1 MSSKR
6 HILTLSCV
14 NRPGIVAKVAAAL
27 FDGGFNILD
36 AQQFDDVETGDFF
49 MRVVFNA
56 SAPEA
61 NVEDLRE
68 TFKAIAIG
76 FAMSWSMRPVDQLKR
91 VVLMVSRFD
100 HCLVDLLYRW
110 RSGELAMDPVA
121 IIANYPRETYAHI
134 DFGDIPFHH
143 LPITRQ
149 TKMEQEAQAW
159 EIIKSA
165 KADLVILARYMQI
178 LSDGFTAKLQGR
190 CVNIHHSFL
199 PGFKGA
205 RPYHQA
211 HARGVKLIGATAHFV
226 TSDLDEGPIIEQDVE
241 RISHRDTPED
251 LVRKGRDIERRVL
264 ARAIANV
271 LDDRVLLEPRQD
283 RGVPRVEGRNRTPL
297 PGADKRVRIWRRRN
311 PCPRASRPA
320 GACGYWR
327 GRDAAVAQ
335 PRGSAAWFDQRL
347 QCACWRRGDHHGA
360 GGAERGRPAIFFCD
374 WRCDQPCPI
383 SRRMAKRHGNQH
395 RATHSRRRGLPLRR
409 SPRNDRFPEPGE
421 RLMAR

>member
-1 MSSKR
+1 MSSAR
-6 HILTLSCV
+6 TILTLSCV

-36 AQQFDDVETGDFF
+36 AQQFDDIETGDFF
-49 MRVVFNA
+49 MRVVFNP

-68 TFKAIAIG
+68 IFKAIAIS
-76 FAMSWSMRPVDQLKR
+76 FTMSWSMRPVDQLKR
-91 VVLMVSRFD
+91 VVLMVSRLD
-100 HCLVDLLYRW
+100 HCLADLLYRW
-110 RSGELAMDPVA
+110 RSDELAMDPVA

-134 DFGDIPFHH
+134 NFGDIPFHH
-143 LPITRQ
+143 LPISRQ

-159 EIIKSA
+159 DIIKSA

-271 LDDRVLLEPRQD
+271 LEDRVLLNH
-283 RGVPRVEGRNRTPL
+283 GKTVVFEG
-297 PGADKRVRIWRRRN
+297 
-311 PCPRASRPA
+311 
-320 GACGYWR
+320 
-327 GRDAAVAQ
+327 
-335 PRGSAAWFDQRL
+335 
-347 QCACWRRGDHHGA
+347 
-360 GGAERGRPAIFFCD
+360 
-374 WRCDQPCPI
+374 
-383 SRRMAKRHGNQH
+383 
-395 RATHSRRRGLPLRR
+395 
-409 SPRNDRFPEPGE
+409 
-421 RLMAR
+421 

>member
-1 MSSKR
+1 VSSTR

-14 NRPGIVAKVAAAL
+14 NRPGIVAKVSAAL

-36 AQQFDDVETGDFF
+36 AQQFDDIETGDFF
-49 MRVVFNA
+49 MRVSFNPA
-56 SAPEA
+56 QSHANIEA
-61 NVEDLRE
+61 FRE

-76 FAMSWSMRPVDQLKR
+76 FAMTWSMRSVDQRKR
-91 VVLMVSRFD
+91 VVLLVSRFD

-110 RSGELAMDPVA
+110 RSGELAMEPVA

-134 DFGDIPFHH
+134 EFGDIPFHH
-143 LPITRQ
+143 LPITKQ

-205 RPYHQA
+205 KPYHQA
-211 HARGVKLIGATAHFV
+211 HLRGVKLIGATAHFV

-251 LVRKGRDIERRVL
+251 LVRKGRDVERRVL
-264 ARAIANV
+264 ARAVANV
-271 LDDRVLLEPRQD
+271 LDDRVLLNH
-283 RGVPRVEGRNRTPL
+283 GKTVVFEG
-297 PGADKRVRIWRRRN
+297 
-311 PCPRASRPA
+311 
-320 GACGYWR
+320 
-327 GRDAAVAQ
+327 
-335 PRGSAAWFDQRL
+335 
-347 QCACWRRGDHHGA
+347 
-360 GGAERGRPAIFFCD
+360 
-374 WRCDQPCPI
+374 
-383 SRRMAKRHGNQH
+383 
-395 RATHSRRRGLPLRR
+395 
-409 SPRNDRFPEPGE
+409 
-421 RLMAR
+421 

>member
-1 MSSKR
+1 VSSTR

-14 NRPGIVAKVAAAL
+14 NRPGIVAKVSAAL

-36 AQQFDDVETGDFF
+36 AQQFDDIETGDFF
-49 MRVVFNA
+49 MRVSFNPA
-56 SAPEA
+56 GSHADVEA
-61 NVEDLRE
+61 FRE
-68 TFKAIAIG
+68 IFKAIAIG
-76 FAMSWSMRPVDQLKR
+76 LAMTWSMRSVDQRKR

-110 RSGELAMDPVA
+110 RSGELAMEPVA
-121 IIANYPRETYAHI
+121 IVANYPRETYAHI

-178 LSDGFTAKLQGR
+178 LSDGFAAKLQGR

-205 RPYHQA
+205 KPYHQA
-211 HARGVKLIGATAHFV
+211 HLRGVKLIGATAHFV

-251 LVRKGRDIERRVL
+251 LVRKGRDVERRVL
-264 ARAIANV
+264 ARAVANV
-271 LDDRVLLEPRQD
+271 LDDRVLLNH
-283 RGVPRVEGRNRTPL
+283 GKTVVFEG
-297 PGADKRVRIWRRRN
+297 
-311 PCPRASRPA
+311 
-320 GACGYWR
+320 
-327 GRDAAVAQ
+327 
-335 PRGSAAWFDQRL
+335 
-347 QCACWRRGDHHGA
+347 
-360 GGAERGRPAIFFCD
+360 
-374 WRCDQPCPI
+374 
-383 SRRMAKRHGNQH
+383 
-395 RATHSRRRGLPLRR
+395 
-409 SPRNDRFPEPGE
+409 
-421 RLMAR
+421 